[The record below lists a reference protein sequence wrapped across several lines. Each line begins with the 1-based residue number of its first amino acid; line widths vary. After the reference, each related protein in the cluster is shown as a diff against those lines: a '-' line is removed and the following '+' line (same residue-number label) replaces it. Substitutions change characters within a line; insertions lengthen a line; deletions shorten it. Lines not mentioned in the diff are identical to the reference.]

1 MVYSVAALRAAC
13 CTCRPTFIRCSSI
26 NPPPP
31 PKPGCGPPPPPPP
44 PPGAHAIS
52 IDTNAE
58 RAAVYIIDRHPSLPL
73 SLFSL
78 SLARS
83 LSLSLSPSIE
93 TNTERAAV
101 DVINGSDRRRLDSP
115 FIPHF
120 AVARAA
126 GQVHPDLRAP
136 RHVHGV
142 ADGKEEGKPRK
153 HARRIGSWEDGN
165 VHVAVELAVKIA
177 CVYVI

>member
-1 MVYSVAALRAAC
+1 MLHLPTDIHSVFVNKSA
-13 CTCRPTFIRCSSI
+13 SS
-26 NPPPP
+26 NTTTWRLSSNTTTSSSS
-31 PKPGCGPPPPPPP
+31 

-52 IDTNAE
+52 IETNAE